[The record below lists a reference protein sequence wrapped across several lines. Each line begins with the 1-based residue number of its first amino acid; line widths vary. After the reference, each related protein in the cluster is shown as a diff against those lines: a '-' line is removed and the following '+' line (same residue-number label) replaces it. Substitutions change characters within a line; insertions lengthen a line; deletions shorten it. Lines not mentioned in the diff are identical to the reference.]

1 MARTSRR
8 IRRTR
13 KGEFELRLPEMER
26 RALRSLPG
34 QLRQLLEAN
43 DPSVGRLFPPAYR
56 DDPERQEEYERLVR
70 DDLMAQR
77 LRGLEVMEQTL
88 DARRLDEEGV
98 LAWLGALNDLRL
110 VLGTQLGVQVETDG
124 EDVADDDPQAPVFAL
139 YHFLG
144 WLESQ
149 VIDALAEGLD
159 PAGTERE

>member
-1 MARTSRR
+1 MARVSRR

-13 KGEFELRLPEMER
+13 KGRFELRLPELER

-43 DPSVGRLFPPAYR
+43 DPSVGRLFPPAYA
-56 DDPERQEEYERLVR
+56 DDPERQEEYERLVK

-88 DARRLDEEGV
+88 DARTLDEEGL

-110 VLGTQLGVQVETDG
+110 VLGTQLGIEVETDG
-124 EDVADDDPQAPVFAL
+124 EDVADDDPQAPVVAL

-159 PAGTERE
+159 PDGTEGE